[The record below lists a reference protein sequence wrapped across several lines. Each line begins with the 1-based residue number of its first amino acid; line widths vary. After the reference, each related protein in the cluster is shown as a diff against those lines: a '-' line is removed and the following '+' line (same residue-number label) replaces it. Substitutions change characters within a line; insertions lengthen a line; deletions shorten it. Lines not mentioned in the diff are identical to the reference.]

1 MNKCVIIGTL
11 CHDLEP
17 KTSQSGTSL
26 VSFRLAVRRK
36 YKNADGKYDSD
47 FINCKAFKNNADYL
61 AKYAKKGDK
70 LAVEGNIQTGS
81 YTNKNGV
88 KVYTT
93 DVMVDNVEVIGGG
106 KSEGFKELKDEPLPW
121 EE

>member
-1 MNKCVIIGTL
+1 MNTVSIIGIL
-11 CHDLEP
+11 CHDIEP
-17 KTSQSGTSL
+17 KASQSGTSL

-36 YKNADGKYDSD
+36 YRNPDGKYDSD

-61 AKYAKKGDK
+61 AKYAHKGDK
-70 LAVEGNIQTGS
+70 IALNGSIQTGS

-93 DVMVDNVEVIGGG
+93 DIMVDNAEVISN
-106 KSEGFKELKDEPLPW
+106 KSDGFKEVKDEKLPW